1 MGLLKG
7 VFKFGLVVGAAV
19 GIGYLAERALLAK
32 LQEHPDPDPQWRPA
46 TPEGE
51 TARVGTA
58 DGTSLR
64 AVRAGTGPPIVLIH
78 GLMVPIDVWSLIFS
92 EFVEAGHE
100 VIAYDLRGHGG
111 SGVGSEGFGMDQYA
125 DDLKAILEHYD
136 LRNAV
141 VVAHSMGAMGAMTF
155 AVRHPNV
162 ARDRLAGMVVA
173 STSPGGVFEP
183 PQNRAQLALLK
194 AGVAQ
199 RLIESPVH
207 GPLLART
214 YFGPRPPFSQVKA
227 LNAMHAATDPEATRL
242 APLSMVDYDLRDRL
256 DEIEVPTLVLHGSD
270 DITTPPDGATLI
282 ADGIPG
288 ARLVWMHGVGHMLQ
302 LEAPGEFVDRV
313 VDFAKE
319 RQVTTGFM

>member
-1 MGLLKG
+1 MGLFKG
-7 VFKFGLVVGAAV
+7 MFKIGLVAGAAV

-32 LQEHPDPDPQWRPA
+32 LQENPDPDPEWRPA

-58 DGTSLR
+58 DGSSMR
-64 AVRAGTGPPIVLIH
+64 AVRAGSGPPIVLIH
-78 GLMVPIDVWSLIFS
+78 GLMVPIDVWSLVFS
-92 EFVEAGHE
+92 EFVDAGHE

-155 AVRHPNV
+155 AVRHPDV
-162 ARDRLAGMVVA
+162 ARERLAGMVVA
-173 STSPGGVFEP
+173 ATSPGGVFELA
-183 PQNRAQLALLK
+183 QNKAQLALLQ
-194 AGVAQ
+194 AGLAQ

-207 GPLLART
+207 GPLLARP
-214 YFGPRPPFSQVKA
+214 YFGPRPRFSQIKA
-227 LNAMHAATDPEATRL
+227 LNAMHAATDPETTRQ

-256 DEIEVPTLVLHGSD
+256 DEIEVPTMVLHGSED
-270 DITTPPDGATLI
+270 MVTPPEGATLI
-282 ADGIPG
+282 AEGIPG
-288 ARLVWMHGVGHMLQ
+288 ARLVWMHGIGHMMQ
-302 LEAPGEFVDRV
+302 FEAPGEFVDRA

-319 RQVTTGFM
+319 RQLAAN